1 MSQSTAEAQAES
13 LPVVPI
19 YFSSSSVPNKSDLF
33 GFLGTGLASVTGLCI
48 FPSVSIED
56 LSNQIGCQRSGIAVC
71 MIQDSDDLNK
81 FIQIL
86 EDTDRLS
93 ILSGAVR
100 FIFVYLNGKQFGDP
114 LLSSSSESGVL
125 QLGTPANSRVLTE
138 VQSLIEP
145 IRKAMRVILAPFGPM
160 SLQVGDQIH
169 KPQYRIDVTDPL
181 FLALDDYWLIEE
193 EKNIVRKANLWNIKA
208 IGPGPRTGSWKK
220 IARSG
225 SDPIPITGQ
234 TCWQWVFYKHTEAI
248 FTTGAQKWVFIG
260 YEPTFVDERWE
271 FSGIS
276 PALMLCDS
284 ESVLGWKL
292 QCHGKDHLTVA
303 ANSEQALSYLPQM
316 MDSIAEKISVS
327 SIVLPMRTSESP
339 RDTSKAQETERLLD
353 PSKFTRIEDTLH
365 IVESLNE
372 GLRTIGSVYFWGK
385 KFNARF
391 KTHVTDIDS
400 KNGTFTVRRPIANA
414 ANQEVDEILK
424 TGKNQ
429 SFFFRCLFQR
439 SHIFF
444 VGKIKSHDESELCF
458 EMPVKAFEL
467 QRRTAPRLKIPEHWE
482 MTAAVGDG
490 EYRVQ
495 NLSSTGLAFQIP
507 KKNQSSFKN
516 GMSIDV
522 AFHVQRRRLV
532 FKAEVRHIK
541 DDRVGLKFSD
551 VLARDS
557 QYLSYFIYQKLLETL

>member
-1 MSQSTAEAQAES
+1 MSQSTAEVQAES

-19 YFSSSSVPNKSDLF
+19 YFASNLPEDKSGLF
-33 GFLGTGLASVTGLCI
+33 GFLGTGLASITGLCI
-48 FPSVSIED
+48 FPSVFIED
-56 LSNQIGCQRSGIAVC
+56 LSSQIRCQKSGIAVC
-71 MIQDSDDLNK
+71 LIHDSGDLKK

-86 EDTDRLS
+86 EDVDRLS

-100 FIFVYLNGKQFGDP
+100 FIFVYVNGKQFGDP
-114 LLSSSSESGVL
+114 LLSSISESGVL
-125 QLGTPANSRVLTE
+125 QLGTPANSKVLAE
-138 VQSLIEP
+138 IQAVIEP
-145 IRKAMRVILAPFGPM
+145 LRKAMRVILAPFSPM

-193 EKNIVRKANLWNIKA
+193 EKNIVRKSNLWTIRA

-220 IARSG
+220 IARAG
-225 SDPIPITGQ
+225 SDPIPISGQ

-284 ESVLGWKL
+284 DSVLGWKL
-292 QCHGKDHLTVA
+292 QCHSKDHVSVA

-316 MDSIAEKISVS
+316 MDSIADKISVTS
-327 SIVLPMRTSESP
+327 VVLPMRTSESKG
-339 RDTSKAQETERLLD
+339 DALKIQETERLLD
-353 PSKFTRIEDTLH
+353 PSKFTRIEDSLH
-365 IVESLNE
+365 IIESLNE

-391 KTHVTDIDS
+391 KSHVTDVDT
-400 KNGTFTVRRPIANA
+400 KTGTFTIRRPIANA
-414 ANQEVDEILK
+414 ANQQIAEILK

-444 VGKIKSHDESELCF
+444 VGKVKSYDESELCF

-490 EYRVQ
+490 EFRVQ
-495 NLSSTGLAFQIP
+495 NLSSTGLAFQAP
-507 KKNQSSFKN
+507 KKSQASFKA
-516 GMSIDV
+516 GMSLEV

-532 FKAEVRHIK
+532 FKAEVRYIK
-541 DDRVGLKFSD
+541 EDRVGLKFSD
-551 VLARDS
+551 VVARDS